1 MIICRGERAGEPKAL
16 YFGPEL
22 KSRPETHYATSG
34 DLQIAYQEFGA
45 GRDLVWVPG
54 WVSQLDLYWEE
65 PALAR
70 FLRRLA
76 TFARVIVF
84 DRRGL
89 GLSDRVSAARVT
101 TLEERIDDIRA
112 VLDDLGIGQAAVL
125 GQGYGS
131 PIALLFAATYPERTS
146 SLVLYSPSAKGGLR
160 TDDYPWG
167 STVEQLEE
175 WLERSTRLWG
185 TTEFAA
191 EWLARLAPSA
201 AGDDRTIEWTA
212 RVLRAAGSPAASRS
226 LTEMNAAMDVRAIL
240 PHVHVPTLVLV
251 RETAN
256 APKGLVDVDGV
267 AEARWIAEQMPNASL
282 VVTPGRDYLPWVG
295 DQDAL
300 VDEVAAFVTGDRPVR
315 ERDRVLVTILF
326 TDLVGSTQRVA
337 ELGDLRRRELLEQHN
352 EAVRRVLARYGG
364 KEVDRAGDG
373 FLATFDGPARAVRSA
388 LAIVLELA
396 FLKLDVRAGVHTGE
410 VELIDEGI
418 GGIAVHIGARVAAL
432 GTAGEVLVTR
442 TVKDLTAGSGIEFQQ
457 RGTHA
462 LRGVPDEWE
471 LFAATATEAA
481 GS

>member
-1 MIICRGERAGEPKAL
+1 LANPRRFTCVPR
-16 YFGPEL
+16 L

-34 DLQIAYQEFGA
+34 DLQIAYQAFGA
-45 GRDLVWVPG
+45 GHDLVWVPG

-89 GLSDRVSAARVT
+89 GLSDRVRAERVP

-112 VLDDLGIGQAAVL
+112 VLDDLGVGHAAIL

-146 SLVLYSPSAKGGLR
+146 SLVLYSPNAKGGLR

-167 STVEQLEE
+167 STVEQHEA
-175 WLERSTRLWG
+175 WVERSTSIWG
-185 TTEFAA
+185 TNEFAA
-191 EWLARLAPSA
+191 EWLTRLAPSA

-226 LTEMNAAMDVRAIL
+226 LSEMNAAMDVRAIL

-251 RETAN
+251 RN
-256 APKGLVDVDGV
+256 AAKTPKGAVDVDAV
-267 AEARWIAEQMPNASL
+267 AEGRWVAAQLPDASL
-282 VVTPGRDYLPWVG
+282 VVAPGRDYLPWVG

-300 VDEVAAFVTGDRPVR
+300 LDEVATFVTGHRPIR
-315 ERDRVLVTILF
+315 EPDRVLLTILF
-326 TDLVGSTQRVA
+326 TDLVGSTERVA
-337 ELGDLRRRELLEQHN
+337 ALGDLRWRELLEEHN
-352 EAVRRVLARYGG
+352 ETIRGTLARYGG
-364 KEVDRAGDG
+364 REVDRAGDG

-388 LAIVLELA
+388 LAIVSELA
-396 FLKLDVRAGVHTGE
+396 SRQLDVRAGVHTGE
-410 VELIDEGI
+410 VELVDEGI

-442 TVKDLTAGSGIEFQQ
+442 TVKDLTAGSGIEFQG
-457 RGTHA
+457 RGMHA
-462 LRGVPDEWE
+462 LRGVPGDWE
-471 LFAATATEAA
+471 LFAAKTTEAA
-481 GS
+481 G

>member
-1 MIICRGERAGEPKAL
+1 LACCEEGAAASPRRFTCVPR
-16 YFGPEL
+16 L

-34 DLQIAYQEFGA
+34 DLQIAYQAFGA
-45 GRDLVWVPG
+45 GPDLVWVPG

-89 GLSDRVSAARVT
+89 GLSDRVRAEGVP

-112 VLDDLGIGQAAVL
+112 VLDDLGVGHSAIL

-146 SLVLYSPSAKGGLR
+146 SLVLYSPNAKGGLR
-160 TDDYPWG
+160 TADYPWG
-167 STVEQLEE
+167 STVEQHEA
-175 WLERSTRLWG
+175 WVERSTTMWG
-185 TTEFAA
+185 THEFAA
-191 EWLARLAPSA
+191 EWLTRLAPSV

-226 LTEMNAAMDVRAIL
+226 LSEMNAAMDVRAIL

-251 RETAN
+251 REAAKT
-256 APKGLVDVDGV
+256 PKGAVDVDAV
-267 AEARWIAEQMPNASL
+267 AEGRWVAAQLPDASL
-282 VVTPGRDYLPWVG
+282 VVAPGCDYLPWVG

-300 VDEVAAFVTGDRPVR
+300 VDEVATFVTGHRPVR
-315 ERDRVLVTILF
+315 EPDRVLLTILF
-326 TDLVGSTQRVA
+326 TDLVGSTERVA
-337 ELGDLRRRELLEQHN
+337 ELGDLRWRELLEEHN
-352 EAVRRVLARYGG
+352 EAVRGTLARYGG
-364 KEVDRAGDG
+364 REVDRAGDG

-388 LAIVLELA
+388 LAIVSELA
-396 FLKLDVRAGVHTGE
+396 SLQLDVRAGVHTGE
-410 VELIDEGI
+410 VELVDEGI

-442 TVKDLTAGSGIEFQQ
+442 TVKDLTAGSGIAFQE
-457 RGTHA
+457 RGMHA
-462 LRGVPDEWE
+462 LRGVPGDWE
-471 LFAATATEAA
+471 LFAAKTTEAA
-481 GS
+481 G